1 MITFIL
7 PGLSNSGP
15 EHWQSQWER
24 IDATC
29 QRIMQVEW
37 ETPACSDWVL
47 TLDRAV
53 GRTDDA
59 IVLVGHSSACALV
72 AHWALAAEPHHI
84 ARIRGALLVGP
95 SDPEGVNYPVGPTG
109 FAPMPMRPLPFPS
122 IVVASQDDRYVG
134 IEQARAYAA
143 AWGSTFVDI
152 GAAGHINAASN
163 LGEWPAGYS
172 LLDDLRR
179 GDGALR

>member
-1 MITFIL
+1 LITFIL

-24 IDATC
+24 IDPTC
-29 QRIMQVEW
+29 RRILQAEW
-37 ETPACSDWVL
+37 EEPVCADWVA

-53 GRTDDA
+53 RRAAGP

-72 AHWALAAEPHHI
+72 AHWASSAEPDNT
-84 ARIRGALLVGP
+84 ARVRGALLVGP
-95 SDPEGVNYPVGPTG
+95 SDPAGPNYPVGPTG
-109 FAPMPMRPLPFPS
+109 FAPMPRNRLPFRS
-122 IVVASQDDRYVG
+122 TVVASADDRYVDL
-134 IEQARAYAA
+134 EQARSYAA

-152 GAAGHINAASN
+152 GVAGHINAASN

-172 LLDDLRR
+172 LLENLRR
-179 GDGALR
+179 GG